1 MSIKLAIVDDKQAN
15 RNSLRDKMNFEEEFE
30 VLFTASNGQDFL
42 EKLKANKDNLPEV
55 VLMDIDMPIMN
66 GIETVSHAHQTY
78 PEIKFLMFTVFDD
91 DDKVF
96 EAIKSG
102 AIGYLL
108 KDEKVEIIIQSIKQI
123 IEYGGSP
130 MSPSIARKAL
140 KLLMNSSSSNKEETE
155 EIEHDYSLSKRELEI
170 LQGLVDGYDYKD
182 LAEKLFIS
190 PHTVRTHINKIYQK
204 LHVNNKT
211 QAIKIALKRK
221 WF

>member
-1 MSIKLAIVDDKQAN
+1 MGIRLAIVDDKQAN
-15 RNSLRDKMNFEEEFE
+15 RNSLRDKLNFEKEFE
-30 VLFTASNGQDFL
+30 VVFTASNGQDFL
-42 EKLKANKDNLPEV
+42 DRIKEHKDKLPEV

-66 GIETVSHAHQTY
+66 GIEAVAVAHQIY
-78 PEIKFLMFTVFDD
+78 PDIKFLMFTVFDD

-108 KDEKVEIIIQSIKQI
+108 KDEKVEVIINSINQI

-140 KLLMNSSSSNKEETE
+140 KLLMNAPALKKEEDQN
-155 EIEHDYSLSKRELEI
+155 EHSLSKRELEI
-170 LQGLVDGYDYKD
+170 LQGLVDGLDYRQIAD
-182 LAEKLFIS
+182 KLFIS
-190 PHTVRTHINKIYQK
+190 PHTVRTHINKVYQK

-211 QAIKIALKRK
+211 QAIKIAINKR

>member
-15 RNSLRDKMNFEEEFE
+15 RNSLRDKMNFEDEFE
-30 VLFTASNGQDFL
+30 VLFTASNGKDFL
-42 EKLKANKDNLPEV
+42 EQLKESKGNLPEV

-66 GIETVSHAHQTY
+66 GIEAVSHAHQSY

-108 KDEKVEIIIQSIKQI
+108 KDEKVEVIIHSIKQI
-123 IEYGGSP
+123 IEFGGSP

-140 KLLMNSSSSNKEETE
+140 KLLMNAPVIKTE
-155 EIEHDYSLSKRELEI
+155 IDEHDYSLSKRELEI
-170 LQGLVDGYDYKD
+170 LQGLVDGYDYKE
-182 LAEKLFIS
+182 LADKLFIS

-204 LHVNNKT
+204 LQVNNKT
-211 QAIKIALKRK
+211 QAIKIAINKR

>member
-1 MSIKLAIVDDKQAN
+1 MGIRLAIVDDKQAN
-15 RNSLRDKMNFEEEFE
+15 RNSLRDKLNFEKEFE
-30 VLFTASNGQDFL
+30 VVFTASNGQDFL
-42 EKLKANKDNLPEV
+42 DRIKEHKDKLPEV

-66 GIETVSHAHQTY
+66 GIEAVAVAHQIY
-78 PEIKFLMFTVFDD
+78 PDIKFLMFTVFDD

-108 KDEKVEIIIQSIKQI
+108 KDEKVEVIINSINQI

-140 KLLMNSSSSNKEETE
+140 KLLMNAPALKKEEDQN
-155 EIEHDYSLSKRELEI
+155 EHSLSKRELEI
-170 LQGLVDGYDYKD
+170 LRGLVDGLDYRQIAD
-182 LAEKLFIS
+182 KLFIS
-190 PHTVRTHINKIYQK
+190 PHTVRTHINKVYQK

-211 QAIKIALKRK
+211 QAIKIAINKR

>member
-15 RNSLRDKMNFEEEFE
+15 RNSLKDKMNFEDDFE
-30 VLFTASNGQDFL
+30 VLFTASNGIDFL
-42 EKLKANKDNLPEV
+42 EKLKENKSKLPEV

-66 GIETVSHAHQTY
+66 GIETVSHAHQSY

-91 DDKVF
+91 DEKVF

-108 KDEKVEIIIQSIKQI
+108 KDEKVEVIIQSIKQI

-140 KLLMNSSSSNKEETE
+140 KLLMNAPILEKDEVEEE
-155 EIEHDYSLSKRELEI
+155 DHGLSKRELEI
-170 LQGLVDGYDYKD
+170 LQGLVDGYDYKE
-182 LAEKLFIS
+182 LADKLFIS

-211 QAIKIALKRK
+211 QAIKIAIKRR

>member
-30 VLFTASNGQDFL
+30 VLFTSSNGKDFL
-42 EKLKANKDNLPEV
+42 EKLKASKDNLPEV

-140 KLLMNSSSSNKEETE
+140 KLLMNTPTTKIEEPDF
-155 EIEHDYSLSKRELEI
+155 DYSLSKRELEI
-170 LQGLVDGYDYKD
+170 LQGLVDGYDYKE
-182 LAEKLFIS
+182 LAEKLYIS

-211 QAIKIALKRK
+211 QAIKIAINKR

>member
-1 MSIKLAIVDDKQAN
+1 MPINIAIVDDKQAN
-15 RNSLRDKMNFEEEFE
+15 RNSLKEKINYEDDFS
-30 VLFTASNGQDFL
+30 VLFTASNGEDFL
-42 EKLKANKDNLPEV
+42 QKLKEQTSNLPEV

-66 GIETVSHAHQTY
+66 GIEAVSIAHQKY
-78 PEIKFLMFTVFDD
+78 PDIKFLMFTVFDD

-108 KDEKVEIIIQSIKQI
+108 KDEKVEVIMQSIKQI
-123 IEYGGSP
+123 IEFGGSP

-140 KLLMNSSSSNKEETE
+140 KLLMRAENPSKPVDEES
-155 EIEHDYSLSKRELEI
+155 SLSKREMEI
-170 LQGLVDGYDYKD
+170 LQGLVDGLDYKVIS
-182 LAEKLFIS
+182 EKLYIS

-211 QAIKIALKRK
+211 QAIKIAIHKK

>member
-1 MSIKLAIVDDKQAN
+1 MIRVGIVDDKIAN
-15 RNSLRDKMNFEEEFE
+15 RSSLQDKLISDKEIE
-30 VLFTASNGQDFL
+30 VVLSASNGIDFL
-42 EKLKANKDNLPEV
+42 EKMKALKTSIPQV
-55 VLMDIDMPIMN
+55 VIMDIDMPIMN
-66 GIETVSHAHQTY
+66 GIEAVDIAHELY
-78 PEIKFLMFTVFDD
+78 PETKFLMFTVFDD

-96 EAIKSG
+96 DAIKSG

-108 KDEKVEIIIQSIKQI
+108 KDEKVDVIIESIKQI

-140 KLLMNSSSSNKEETE
+140 RLLMASEKAPTTMEEN
-155 EIEHDYSLSKRELEI
+155 ILSKREMDI
-170 LQGLVDGYDYKD
+170 LQGLVDGLDYKAV
-182 LAEKLFIS
+182 AEKLFIS

-211 QAIKIALKRK
+211 QAIRVAMKKR

>member
-15 RNSLRDKMNFEEEFE
+15 RNSLKDKMNFEDDFE
-30 VLFTASNGQDFL
+30 VLFTASNGIDFL
-42 EKLKANKDNLPEV
+42 EKLKEHKSNLPEV

-66 GIETVSHAHQTY
+66 GIETVSHAHQSY

-91 DDKVF
+91 DEKVF

-140 KLLMNSSSSNKEETE
+140 KLLMNAPIHEKDEVEEE
-155 EIEHDYSLSKRELEI
+155 DHGLSKRELEI
-170 LQGLVDGYDYKD
+170 LQGLVDGYDYKE
-182 LAEKLFIS
+182 LADKLFIS

-211 QAIKIALKRK
+211 QAIKIAIKRR

>member
-15 RNSLRDKMNFEEEFE
+15 RNSLKDKMNFEDDFE
-30 VLFTASNGQDFL
+30 VLFTASNGIDFL
-42 EKLKANKDNLPEV
+42 EKLKEHKSNLPEV

-66 GIETVSHAHQTY
+66 GIETVSHAHQSY

-91 DDKVF
+91 DEKVF

-108 KDEKVEIIIQSIKQI
+108 KDEKVEVIIQSIKQI

-140 KLLMNSSSSNKEETE
+140 KLLMNAPIREKDEVEED
-155 EIEHDYSLSKRELEI
+155 HGLSKRELEI
-170 LQGLVDGYDYKD
+170 LQGLVDGFDYKE
-182 LAEKLFIS
+182 LADKLFIS

-211 QAIKIALKRK
+211 QAIKIAIKRR

>member
-1 MSIKLAIVDDKQAN
+1 MQIKLAIVDDKQAN
-15 RNSLRDKMNFEEEFE
+15 RNSLKDKLNFEEEFE
-30 VLFTASNGQDFL
+30 VLFTASNGEDFINQ
-42 EKLKANKDNLPEV
+42 LKSSNVMPDV

-66 GIETVSHAHQTY
+66 GIEAVGIAHQIY

-91 DDKVF
+91 DEKVF

-108 KDEKVEIIIQSIKQI
+108 KDEKVEVIIQSIKQI
-123 IEYGGSP
+123 IEFGGSP

-140 KLLMNSSSSNKEETE
+140 KLLMNTSGPEPKNEEDQT
-155 EIEHDYSLSKRELEI
+155 LSKREKEI
-170 LQGLVDGYDYKD
+170 LQGLVDGLDYRD
-182 LAEKLFIS
+182 ISEKLFIS

-211 QAIKIALKRK
+211 QAIKIAIHKR